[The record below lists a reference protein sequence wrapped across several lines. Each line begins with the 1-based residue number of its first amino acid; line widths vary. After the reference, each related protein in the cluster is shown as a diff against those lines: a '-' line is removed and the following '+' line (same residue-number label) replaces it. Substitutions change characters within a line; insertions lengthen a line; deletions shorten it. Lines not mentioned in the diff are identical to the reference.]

1 MTFSDHRAHTTHTH
15 THTHS
20 AKEHMKALSKE
31 TPRAPSQEDPI
42 TPCASIK
49 MVPPSALW
57 LPIAISSPQWV
68 PTQAAQVRLYNWPPE
83 TQHNG
88 VNYVYAPDKKIIY
101 PYLMPDSPHCWWAHT
116 H

>member
-1 MTFSDHRAHTTHTH
+1 
-15 THTHS
+15 
-20 AKEHMKALSKE
+20 MKALSKE

-57 LPIAISSPQWV
+57 LLIAISSPQWV

-83 TQHNG
+83 KQHNG
-88 VNYVYAPDKKIIY
+88 VKEPVYAPDKTNVPLLNARFPI
-101 PYLMPDSPHCWWAHT
+101 LLVGT
-116 H
+116 HI